1 MSASTERKNRAA
13 AIAAGT
19 DKKTLAA
26 KEAEEKARKSKRK
39 WIIGSI
45 AVILCIAL
53 VLFLS
58 SPIMYRITTAETVG
72 GQNYSPAEINYFR
85 ATSKSS
91 LSGYGYDTMVNY
103 FGQETADQLLENDV
117 NSKLIRNTA
126 LLNYAKEQGIS
137 LSAAEKKAAA
147 EATKTQMQYLR
158 DGAKTNGVSLST
170 YMSYIFGAGVNENVI
185 RGIMEENSLT
195 SKAMFSKFLE
205 MSYSPEELTAFY
217 EDPVDG
223 DLFSYATYL
232 VTAEEGADP
241 AEAKTAAEAL
251 VAGFQDG
258 YDGETDLITAFNDL
272 LAEDFPEASATER
285 TNILGSDLEADL
297 RDWLV
302 AGERQPGDVTAV
314 EAENGWTVVL
324 FREHSDNSQD
334 TVSVRHILIMAEADE
349 NGVYTDEAKAA
360 AKAKAEEILAA
371 FQAGEQS
378 EAEFAVL
385 ASLYSEDSGS
395 SGAGGLYTGIEPGQM
410 VEEFDAFCFAPHKS
424 GDTGIVYGESASYA
438 GYHVM
443 YFVGEGDLYSS
454 VIAENALRSDA
465 LNTWMSDLVAPY
477 PVVEKYWIKLV
488 G

>member
-72 GQNYSPAEINYFR
+72 GQNYSPAEVNYFR

-91 LSGYGYDTMVNY
+91 LSGYGYDTMANY

-117 NSKLIRNTA
+117 NSKLIRNSA

-285 TNILGSDLEADL
+285 TNILGSALEADL

-360 AKAKAEEILAA
+360 ARAKAEEILAA

-410 VEEFDAFCFAPHKS
+410 VPEFDEFCFADHNY
-424 GDTGIVYGESASYA
+424 GDTGIVYGDNGGYA
-438 GYHVM
+438 GYHIMFYVGRM
-443 YFVGEGDLYSS
+443 SARDANALDNLRGDAMNDWLTELTAGMERSTRWAYKFVG
-454 VIAENALRSDA
+454 
-465 LNTWMSDLVAPY
+465 
-477 PVVEKYWIKLV
+477 
-488 G
+488 

>member
-349 NGVYTDEAKAA
+349 NGVYTDEAKDA

-410 VEEFDAFCFAPHKS
+410 VPEFDEFCFADHNY
-424 GDTGIVYGESASYA
+424 GDTGIVYGDNGGYA
-438 GYHVM
+438 GYHIMFYVGRM
-443 YFVGEGDLYSS
+443 SARDANALDNLRGDAMNDWLTELTAGMERSTRWAYKFVG
-454 VIAENALRSDA
+454 
-465 LNTWMSDLVAPY
+465 
-477 PVVEKYWIKLV
+477 
-488 G
+488 

>member
-91 LSGYGYDTMVNY
+91 LGGYGYDTMANY

-126 LLNYAKEQGIS
+126 LMNYAKEQGIS

-349 NGVYTDEAKAA
+349 NGVYTDEAKA
-360 AKAKAEEILAA
+360 EEILAA

-410 VEEFDAFCFAPHKS
+410 VPEFDEFCFADHNY
-424 GDTGIVYGESASYA
+424 GDTGIVYGDNGGYA
-438 GYHVM
+438 GYHIMFYVGRM
-443 YFVGEGDLYSS
+443 SARDANALDNLRGDAMNDWLTELTAGMERSTRWAYKFVG
-454 VIAENALRSDA
+454 
-465 LNTWMSDLVAPY
+465 
-477 PVVEKYWIKLV
+477 
-488 G
+488 

>member
-126 LLNYAKEQGIS
+126 LMNYAKEQGIS

-302 AGERQPGDVTAV
+302 AEERQPGDVTAV

-410 VEEFDAFCFAPHKS
+410 VPEFDEFCFADHNY
-424 GDTGIVYGESASYA
+424 GDTGIVYGDNGGYA
-438 GYHVM
+438 GYHIMFYVGRM
-443 YFVGEGDLYSS
+443 SARDANALDNLRGDAMNDWLTELTAGMERSTRWAYKFVG
-454 VIAENALRSDA
+454 
-465 LNTWMSDLVAPY
+465 
-477 PVVEKYWIKLV
+477 
-488 G
+488 

>member
-39 WIIGSI
+39 WIIGTI
-45 AVILCIAL
+45 AVVLCIAL

-91 LSGYGYDTMVNY
+91 LSGYGYDTMANY

-185 RGIMEENSLT
+185 RGVMEENSLT

-205 MSYSPEELTAFY
+205 MSYTPGELAAY
-217 EDPVDG
+217 YADPVDG

-251 VAGFQDG
+251 VDSFRDG
-258 YDGETDLITAFNDL
+258 YDSETDLITAFNDL

-297 RDWLV
+297 REWLV

-410 VEEFDAFCFAPHKS
+410 VPEFDEFCFADHNY
-424 GDTGIVYGESASYA
+424 GDTGIVYGDNGGYA
-438 GYHVM
+438 GYHIMFYVGRM
-443 YFVGEGDLYSS
+443 SARDANALDNLRGDAMNDWLTELTAGMERSTRWAYKFVG
-454 VIAENALRSDA
+454 
-465 LNTWMSDLVAPY
+465 
-477 PVVEKYWIKLV
+477 
-488 G
+488 

>member
-91 LSGYGYDTMVNY
+91 LGGYGYDTMANY

-126 LLNYAKEQGIS
+126 LMNYAKEQGIS

-410 VEEFDAFCFAPHKS
+410 VPEFDEFCFADHNY
-424 GDTGIVYGESASYA
+424 GDTGIVYGDNGGYA
-438 GYHVM
+438 GYHIMFYVGRM
-443 YFVGEGDLYSS
+443 SARDANALDNLRGDAMNDWLTELTAGMERSTRWAYKFVG
-454 VIAENALRSDA
+454 
-465 LNTWMSDLVAPY
+465 
-477 PVVEKYWIKLV
+477 
-488 G
+488 

>member
-272 LAEDFPEASATER
+272 LAEDFPETSATER

-410 VEEFDAFCFAPHKS
+410 VPEFDEFCFADHNY
-424 GDTGIVYGESASYA
+424 GDTGIVYGDNGGYA
-438 GYHVM
+438 GYHIMFYVGRM
-443 YFVGEGDLYSS
+443 SARDANALDNLRGDAMNDWLTELTAGMERSTRWAYKFVG
-454 VIAENALRSDA
+454 
-465 LNTWMSDLVAPY
+465 
-477 PVVEKYWIKLV
+477 
-488 G
+488 

>member
-85 ATSKSS
+85 ATSKST
-91 LSGYGYDTMVNY
+91 LSGYGYDTMANY

-410 VEEFDAFCFAPHKS
+410 VPEFDEFCFADHNY
-424 GDTGIVYGESASYA
+424 GDTGIVYGDNGGYA
-438 GYHVM
+438 GYHIMFYVGRM
-443 YFVGEGDLYSS
+443 SARDANALDNLRGDAMNDWLTELTAGMERSTRWAYKFVG
-454 VIAENALRSDA
+454 
-465 LNTWMSDLVAPY
+465 
-477 PVVEKYWIKLV
+477 
-488 G
+488 

>member
-91 LSGYGYDTMVNY
+91 LGGYGYDTMANY

-410 VEEFDAFCFAPHKS
+410 VPEFDEFCFADRNY
-424 GDTGIVYGESASYA
+424 GDTGIVYGDNGGYA
-438 GYHVM
+438 GYHIMFYVGRM
-443 YFVGEGDLYSS
+443 SARDANALDNLRGDAMNDWLTELTAGMERSTRWAYKFVG
-454 VIAENALRSDA
+454 
-465 LNTWMSDLVAPY
+465 
-477 PVVEKYWIKLV
+477 
-488 G
+488 

>member
-85 ATSKSS
+85 ATSKST
-91 LSGYGYDTMVNY
+91 LSGYGYDTMANY

-126 LLNYAKEQGIS
+126 LMNYAKEQGIS

-258 YDGETDLITAFNDL
+258 YDGEADLITAFNDL
-272 LAEDFPEASATER
+272 LAEDFPETSATER

-410 VEEFDAFCFAPHKS
+410 VPEFDEFCFADHNY
-424 GDTGIVYGESASYA
+424 GDTGIVYGDNGGYA
-438 GYHVM
+438 GYHIMFYVGRM
-443 YFVGEGDLYSS
+443 SARDANALDNLRGDAMNDWLTELTAGMERSTRWAYKFVG
-454 VIAENALRSDA
+454 
-465 LNTWMSDLVAPY
+465 
-477 PVVEKYWIKLV
+477 
-488 G
+488 

>member
-72 GQNYSPAEINYFR
+72 GQNYSPAEVNYFR
-85 ATSKSS
+85 ATSKST
-91 LSGYGYDTMVNY
+91 LSGYGYDTMANY

-126 LLNYAKEQGIS
+126 LMNYAKEQGIS

-302 AGERQPGDVTAV
+302 AEERQAGDITAV

-410 VEEFDAFCFAPHKS
+410 VPEFDEFCFADHNY
-424 GDTGIVYGESASYA
+424 GDTGIVYGDNGGYA
-438 GYHVM
+438 GYHIMFYVGRM
-443 YFVGEGDLYSS
+443 SARDANALDNLRGDAMNDWLTELTAGMERSTRWAYKFVG
-454 VIAENALRSDA
+454 
-465 LNTWMSDLVAPY
+465 
-477 PVVEKYWIKLV
+477 
-488 G
+488 

>member
-72 GQNYSPAEINYFR
+72 SLSYSPAELNYFR
-85 ATSKSS
+85 ANSKSS
-91 LSGYGYDTMVNY
+91 LAGYGYDNVVSY

-126 LLNYAKEQGIS
+126 LMNYAKEQGIS

-410 VEEFDAFCFAPHKS
+410 VPEFDEFCFADHNY
-424 GDTGIVYGESASYA
+424 GDTGIVYGDNGGYA
-438 GYHVM
+438 GYHIMFYVGRM
-443 YFVGEGDLYSS
+443 SARDANALDNLRGDAMNDWLTELTAGMERSTRWAYKFVG
-454 VIAENALRSDA
+454 
-465 LNTWMSDLVAPY
+465 
-477 PVVEKYWIKLV
+477 
-488 G
+488 

>member
-91 LSGYGYDTMVNY
+91 LSGYGYDTMANY

-126 LLNYAKEQGIS
+126 LMNYAKEQGIS

-410 VEEFDAFCFAPHKS
+410 VPEFDEFCFADHNY
-424 GDTGIVYGESASYA
+424 GDTGIVYGDNGGYA
-438 GYHVM
+438 GYHIMFYVGRM
-443 YFVGEGDLYSS
+443 SARDANALDNLRGDAMNDWLTELTAGMERSTRWAYKFVG
-454 VIAENALRSDA
+454 
-465 LNTWMSDLVAPY
+465 
-477 PVVEKYWIKLV
+477 
-488 G
+488 

>member
-39 WIIGSI
+39 WIIGTI
-45 AVILCIAL
+45 AVVLCIAL

-91 LSGYGYDTMVNY
+91 LSGYSYDTMANY

-126 LLNYAKEQGIS
+126 LMNYAKEQGIS

-205 MSYSPEELTAFY
+205 MSYTPGELAAY
-217 EDPVDG
+217 YADPVDG

-410 VEEFDAFCFAPHKS
+410 VPEFDEFCFADHNY
-424 GDTGIVYGESASYA
+424 GDTGIVYGDNGGYA
-438 GYHVM
+438 GYHIMFYVGRM
-443 YFVGEGDLYSS
+443 SARDANALDNLRGDAMNDWLTELTAGMERSTRWAYKFVG
-454 VIAENALRSDA
+454 
-465 LNTWMSDLVAPY
+465 
-477 PVVEKYWIKLV
+477 
-488 G
+488 

>member
-91 LSGYGYDTMVNY
+91 LSGYGYDTMANY

-126 LLNYAKEQGIS
+126 LMNYAKEQGII

-410 VEEFDAFCFAPHKS
+410 VPEFDEFCFADHNY
-424 GDTGIVYGESASYA
+424 GDTGIVYGDNGGYA
-438 GYHVM
+438 GYHIMFYVGRM
-443 YFVGEGDLYSS
+443 SARDANALDNLRGDAMNDWLTELTAGMERSTRWAYKFVG
-454 VIAENALRSDA
+454 
-465 LNTWMSDLVAPY
+465 
-477 PVVEKYWIKLV
+477 
-488 G
+488 

>member
-72 GQNYSPAEINYFR
+72 GQNYSPAEVNYFR

-91 LSGYGYDTMVNY
+91 LSGYGYDTMANY

-126 LLNYAKEQGIS
+126 LMNYAKEQGIS

-205 MSYSPEELTAFY
+205 MSYTPGELAAY
-217 EDPVDG
+217 YADPVDG

-410 VEEFDAFCFAPHKS
+410 VPEFDEFCFADHNY
-424 GDTGIVYGESASYA
+424 GDTGIVYGDNGGYA
-438 GYHVM
+438 GYHIMFYVGRM
-443 YFVGEGDLYSS
+443 SARDANALDNLRGDAMNDWLTELTAGMERSTRWAYKFVG
-454 VIAENALRSDA
+454 
-465 LNTWMSDLVAPY
+465 
-477 PVVEKYWIKLV
+477 
-488 G
+488 

>member
-45 AVILCIAL
+45 AVVLCIAL

-72 GQNYSPAEINYFR
+72 GQNYSPAEVNYFR
-85 ATSKSS
+85 ATSKST
-91 LSGYGYDTMVNY
+91 LSGYGYDTMANY

-302 AGERQPGDVTAV
+302 AEERQAGDVTAV

-410 VEEFDAFCFAPHKS
+410 VPEFDEFCFADHNY
-424 GDTGIVYGESASYA
+424 GDTGIVYGDNGGYA
-438 GYHVM
+438 GYHIMFYVGRM
-443 YFVGEGDLYSS
+443 SARDANALDNLRGDAMNDWLTELTAGMERSTRWAYKFVG
-454 VIAENALRSDA
+454 
-465 LNTWMSDLVAPY
+465 
-477 PVVEKYWIKLV
+477 
-488 G
+488 

>member
-91 LSGYGYDTMVNY
+91 LSGYGYDTMANY

-349 NGVYTDEAKAA
+349 NGVYTDEAKDA

-410 VEEFDAFCFAPHKS
+410 VPEFDEFCFADPNY
-424 GDTGIVYGESASYA
+424 GDTCIVYGDNGGYA
-438 GYHVM
+438 GYHIMFYVGRM
-443 YFVGEGDLYSS
+443 SARDANALDNLRGDAMNDWLTELTAGMERSTRWAYKFVG
-454 VIAENALRSDA
+454 
-465 LNTWMSDLVAPY
+465 
-477 PVVEKYWIKLV
+477 
-488 G
+488 

>member
-91 LSGYGYDTMVNY
+91 LGGYGYDTMANY

-410 VEEFDAFCFAPHKS
+410 VPEFDEFCFADHNY
-424 GDTGIVYGESASYA
+424 GDTGIVYGDNGGYA
-438 GYHVM
+438 GYHIMFYVGRM
-443 YFVGEGDLYSS
+443 SARDANALDNLRGDAMNDWLTELTAGMERSTRWAYKFVG
-454 VIAENALRSDA
+454 
-465 LNTWMSDLVAPY
+465 
-477 PVVEKYWIKLV
+477 
-488 G
+488 

>member
-72 GQNYSPAEINYFR
+72 GQNYSPAEVNYFR
-85 ATSKSS
+85 ATSKST
-91 LSGYGYDTMVNY
+91 LSGYGYDTMANY

-126 LLNYAKEQGIS
+126 LMNYAKEQGIS

-258 YDGETDLITAFNDL
+258 YDGEADLITAFNDL

-302 AGERQPGDVTAV
+302 AEERQAGDVTAV

-410 VEEFDAFCFAPHKS
+410 VPEFDEFCFADHNY
-424 GDTGIVYGESASYA
+424 GDTGIVYGDNGGYA
-438 GYHVM
+438 GYHIMFYVGRM
-443 YFVGEGDLYSS
+443 SARDANALDNLRGDAMNDWLTELTAGMERSTRWAYKFVG
-454 VIAENALRSDA
+454 
-465 LNTWMSDLVAPY
+465 
-477 PVVEKYWIKLV
+477 
-488 G
+488 

>member
-45 AVILCIAL
+45 AVVLCIAL

-91 LSGYGYDTMVNY
+91 LSGYGYDTMANY

-302 AGERQPGDVTAV
+302 AEERQAGDVTAV

-410 VEEFDAFCFAPHKS
+410 VPEFDEFCFADHNY
-424 GDTGIVYGESASYA
+424 GDTGIVYGDNGGYA
-438 GYHVM
+438 GYHIMFYVGRM
-443 YFVGEGDLYSS
+443 SARDANALDNLRGDAMNDWLTELTAGMERSTRWAYKFVG
-454 VIAENALRSDA
+454 
-465 LNTWMSDLVAPY
+465 
-477 PVVEKYWIKLV
+477 
-488 G
+488 

>member
-91 LSGYGYDTMVNY
+91 LSGYGYDTMANY

-126 LLNYAKEQGIS
+126 LMNYAKEQGIS

-272 LAEDFPEASATER
+272 LAEDFPDASATER

-302 AGERQPGDVTAV
+302 ADGRQAGDITAV

-410 VEEFDAFCFAPHKS
+410 VPEFDEFCFADHNY
-424 GDTGIVYGESASYA
+424 GDTGIVYGDNGGYA
-438 GYHVM
+438 GYHIMFYVGRM
-443 YFVGEGDLYSS
+443 SARDANALDNLRGDAMNDWLTELTAGMERSTRWAYKFVG
-454 VIAENALRSDA
+454 
-465 LNTWMSDLVAPY
+465 
-477 PVVEKYWIKLV
+477 
-488 G
+488 

>member
-91 LSGYGYDTMVNY
+91 LGGYGYDTMANY

-126 LLNYAKEQGIS
+126 LMNYAKEQGIS

-410 VEEFDAFCFAPHKS
+410 VPEFDEFCFAEHNH
-424 GDTGIVYGESASYA
+424 GDTGIVYGDNGGYA
-438 GYHVM
+438 GYHIM
-443 YFVGEGDLYSS
+443 YYVGKMSARD
-454 VIAENALRSDA
+454 ANALDNLRGDA
-465 LNTWMSDLVAPY
+465 LNDWLTELTRGMERNNRWAY
-477 PVVEKYWIKLV
+477 KLV

>member
-72 GQNYSPAEINYFR
+72 GQNYSPAEVNYFR
-85 ATSKSS
+85 ATSKST
-91 LSGYGYDTMVNY
+91 LSGYGYDTMANY

-126 LLNYAKEQGIS
+126 LMNYAKEQGIS

-258 YDGETDLITAFNDL
+258 YDGEADLITAFNDL

-302 AGERQPGDVTAV
+302 AEERQAGDVTAV

-349 NGVYTDEAKAA
+349 NGAFTDEAKAA

-410 VEEFDAFCFAPHKS
+410 VPEFDEFCFADHNY
-424 GDTGIVYGESASYA
+424 GDTGIVYGDNGGYA
-438 GYHVM
+438 GYHIMFYVGRM
-443 YFVGEGDLYSS
+443 SARDANALDNLRGDAMNDWLTELTAGMERSTRWAYKFVG
-454 VIAENALRSDA
+454 
-465 LNTWMSDLVAPY
+465 
-477 PVVEKYWIKLV
+477 
-488 G
+488 

>member
-39 WIIGSI
+39 WIIGTI
-45 AVILCIAL
+45 AVVLCIAL

-410 VEEFDAFCFAPHKS
+410 VPEFDEFCFADHNY
-424 GDTGIVYGESASYA
+424 GDTGIVYGDNGGYA
-438 GYHVM
+438 GYHIMFYVGRM
-443 YFVGEGDLYSS
+443 SARDANALDNLRGDAMNDWLTELTAGMERSTRWAYKFVG
-454 VIAENALRSDA
+454 
-465 LNTWMSDLVAPY
+465 
-477 PVVEKYWIKLV
+477 
-488 G
+488 

>member
-72 GQNYSPAEINYFR
+72 GQNYSPAEVNYFR
-85 ATSKSS
+85 ATSKST
-91 LSGYGYDTMVNY
+91 LSGYGYDTMANY

-258 YDGETDLITAFNDL
+258 YDGEADLITAFNDL

-302 AGERQPGDVTAV
+302 AGERQAGDVTAV
-314 EAENGWTVVL
+314 EVENGWTVVL

-410 VEEFDAFCFAPHKS
+410 VPEFDEFCFADHNY
-424 GDTGIVYGESASYA
+424 GDTGIVYGDNGGYA
-438 GYHVM
+438 GYHIMFYVGRM
-443 YFVGEGDLYSS
+443 SARDANALDNLRGDAMNDWLTELTAGMERSTRWAYKFVG
-454 VIAENALRSDA
+454 
-465 LNTWMSDLVAPY
+465 
-477 PVVEKYWIKLV
+477 
-488 G
+488 

>member
-39 WIIGSI
+39 WIIGTI
-45 AVILCIAL
+45 AVVLCIAL
-53 VLFLS
+53 ILFLS

-72 GQNYSPAEINYFR
+72 SQNYSPAELNYIR
-85 ATSKSS
+85 ASSKST
-91 LSGYGYDTMVNY
+91 LSGYGYDNIVSY
-103 FGQETADQLLENDV
+103 FGQETADQLLESDV
-117 NSKLIRNTA
+117 NSKLTRNAA
-126 LLNYAKEQGIS
+126 LANYASEQGIR
-137 LSAAEKKAAA
+137 LTAAEKSAIADAA
-147 EATKTQMQYLR
+147 KTQMQYLR
-158 DGAKTNGVSLST
+158 EGAKTNGVSLST
-170 YMSYIFGAGVNENVI
+170 YMSYVLGAGVNESVI
-185 RGIMEENSLT
+185 RSCMEESNLA
-195 SKAMFSKFLE
+195 SKALYSKFVEL
-205 MSYSPEELTAFY
+205 SFSPEELAAYY
-217 EDPVDG
+217 ETPADG
-223 DLFSYATYL
+223 DLFTYASYL
-232 VTAEEGADP
+232 VTSEEGADP

-251 VAGFQDG
+251 VASFQDG
-258 YDGETDLITAFNDL
+258 YDGESDLVTAFNDL

-371 FQAGEQS
+371 FLAGDQS

-385 ASLYSEDSGS
+385 ASLYSEDTGS

-410 VEEFDAFCFAPHKS
+410 VPEFDEFCFADHNY
-424 GDTGIVYGESASYA
+424 GDTGIVYGDNGGYA
-438 GYHVM
+438 GYHIMFYVGRM
-443 YFVGEGDLYSS
+443 SARDANALDNLRGDAMNDWLTELTAGMERSTRWAYKFVG
-454 VIAENALRSDA
+454 
-465 LNTWMSDLVAPY
+465 
-477 PVVEKYWIKLV
+477 
-488 G
+488 

>member
-39 WIIGSI
+39 WIIGTI
-45 AVILCIAL
+45 AVVLCIAL

-91 LSGYGYDTMVNY
+91 LSGYGYDTMANY

-185 RGIMEENSLT
+185 RGVMEENSLT

-205 MSYSPEELTAFY
+205 MSYTPGELAAY
-217 EDPVDG
+217 YADPVDG

-251 VAGFQDG
+251 VDSFRDG

-378 EAEFAVL
+378 ETEFAVL

-410 VEEFDAFCFAPHKS
+410 VPEFDEFCFADHNY
-424 GDTGIVYGESASYA
+424 GDTGIVYGDNGGYA
-438 GYHVM
+438 GYHIMFYVGRM
-443 YFVGEGDLYSS
+443 SARDANALDNLRGDAMNDWLTELTAGMERSTRWAYKFVG
-454 VIAENALRSDA
+454 
-465 LNTWMSDLVAPY
+465 
-477 PVVEKYWIKLV
+477 
-488 G
+488 

>member
-45 AVILCIAL
+45 AVVLCIAL

-72 GQNYSPAEINYFR
+72 GQNYSPAEVNYFR
-85 ATSKSS
+85 ATSKST
-91 LSGYGYDTMVNY
+91 LSGYGYDTMANY

-126 LLNYAKEQGIS
+126 LMNYAKEQGIS

-258 YDGETDLITAFNDL
+258 YDGEADLITAFNDL

-302 AGERQPGDVTAV
+302 AEERQAGDVTAV

-349 NGVYTDEAKAA
+349 NGAFTDEAKAA

-410 VEEFDAFCFAPHKS
+410 VPEFDEFCFADHNY
-424 GDTGIVYGESASYA
+424 GDTGIVYGDNGGYA
-438 GYHVM
+438 GYHIMFYVGRM
-443 YFVGEGDLYSS
+443 SARDANALDNLRGDAMNDWLTELTAGMERSTRWAYKFVG
-454 VIAENALRSDA
+454 
-465 LNTWMSDLVAPY
+465 
-477 PVVEKYWIKLV
+477 
-488 G
+488 

>member
-91 LSGYGYDTMVNY
+91 LGGYGYDTMANY
-103 FGQETADQLLENDV
+103 FGQETSDQLLENDV

-126 LLNYAKEQGIS
+126 LMNYAKEQGIS

-410 VEEFDAFCFAPHKS
+410 VPEFDEFCFADHNY
-424 GDTGIVYGESASYA
+424 GDTGIVYGDNGGYA
-438 GYHVM
+438 GYHIMFYVGRM
-443 YFVGEGDLYSS
+443 SARDANALDNLRGDAMNDWLTELTAGMERSTRWAYKFVG
-454 VIAENALRSDA
+454 
-465 LNTWMSDLVAPY
+465 
-477 PVVEKYWIKLV
+477 
-488 G
+488 

>member
-1 MSASTERKNRAA
+1 M
-13 AIAAGT
+13 
-19 DKKTLAA
+19 
-26 KEAEEKARKSKRK
+26 
-39 WIIGSI
+39 
-45 AVILCIAL
+45 
-53 VLFLS
+53 
-58 SPIMYRITTAETVG
+58 
-72 GQNYSPAEINYFR
+72 
-85 ATSKSS
+85 
-91 LSGYGYDTMVNY
+91 
-103 FGQETADQLLENDV
+103 
-117 NSKLIRNTA
+117 
-126 LLNYAKEQGIS
+126 NYAKEQGIS

-410 VEEFDAFCFAPHKS
+410 VPEFDEFCFAEHNH
-424 GDTGIVYGESASYA
+424 GDTGIVYGDNGGYA
-438 GYHVM
+438 GYHIMFYVGRM
-443 YFVGEGDLYSS
+443 SARDANALDNLRGDAMNDWLTELTAGMERSTRWAYKFVG
-454 VIAENALRSDA
+454 
-465 LNTWMSDLVAPY
+465 
-477 PVVEKYWIKLV
+477 
-488 G
+488 

>member
-91 LSGYGYDTMVNY
+91 LSGYGYDTMANY

-126 LLNYAKEQGIS
+126 LMNYAKEQGIS

-258 YDGETDLITAFNDL
+258 YDGEADLITAFNDL

-302 AGERQPGDVTAV
+302 AEERQAGDVTAV

-410 VEEFDAFCFAPHKS
+410 VPEFDEFCFADHNY
-424 GDTGIVYGESASYA
+424 GDTGIVYGDNGGYA
-438 GYHVM
+438 GYHIMFYVGRM
-443 YFVGEGDLYSS
+443 SARDANALDNLRGDAMNDWLTELTAGMERSTRWAYKFVG
-454 VIAENALRSDA
+454 
-465 LNTWMSDLVAPY
+465 
-477 PVVEKYWIKLV
+477 
-488 G
+488 